1 MTTHPI
7 QPTPGGPADAPR
19 DYDDAVRQADYRGV
33 FGPQISFL
41 GLPLCEQSPAG
52 YAGADVVLLGAPFD
66 GTTSHRPGTR
76 FGPQAIRR
84 TDYLPHVP
92 YRPHLGLGV
101 DPFSEL
107 RVVDAGDVPTPPGET
122 ERAHQTL
129 QRAVSEVVA
138 AGAVPFT
145 LGGDHSIA
153 WPTMRAI
160 ADQRGAGTFSVI
172 HFDAHADIGD
182 TSDFGAKYGHG
193 TVMRRLLESGTVP
206 GDRFAQIGLRGYWP
220 GPRTLEWAAG
230 LGVQSVTMHELRARG
245 LDACLDDVLEHLG
258 DGPVYLTVDIDVVD
272 PGMAPG
278 TGTPEPGGL
287 TSRELLDAVRIC
299 AQRRNLVGA
308 EIVEFSP
315 PYDGPGEI
323 TAFLANRI
331 VLEVLSGMA
340 WRRRAASAAEN
351 ERLPS

>member
-1 MTTHPI
+1 MTPSHAGG
-7 QPTPGGPADAPR
+7 PGGPAADAPQ

-33 FGPQISFL
+33 FGPETSFL
-41 GLPLCEQSPAG
+41 GLPRCAQSPAG
-52 YAGADVVLLGAPFD
+52 YAGADVVILGAPFD
-66 GTTSHRPGTR
+66 GATSHRPGTR

-101 DPFSEL
+101 EPFSTL
-107 RVVDAGDVPTPPGET
+107 KVVDAGDVPTPPGDT
-122 ERAHQTL
+122 ECAHQL
-129 QRAVSEVVA
+129 LERAVSEVVA
-138 AGAVPFT
+138 AGAIPFT

-153 WPTMRAI
+153 WPTMRGI
-160 ADQRGAGTFSVI
+160 AGRRGAGTFSVV

-182 TSDFGAKYGHG
+182 TSDFGSKYGHG

-206 GDRFAQIGLRGYWP
+206 GDRFTQIGLRGYWP
-220 GPRTLEWAAG
+220 GPRTLQWAAG
-230 LGVQSVTMHELRARG
+230 LGVRSLTMSELRSRG
-245 LDACLDDVLEHLG
+245 LDACLDEILDQLG
-258 DGPVYLTVDIDVVD
+258 SGPLYLTIDIDVVD
-272 PGMAPG
+272 PGMAPA

-287 TSRELLDAVRIC
+287 TSRELLDAVRTC
-299 AQRRNLVGA
+299 AQRVDLVGA
-308 EIVEFSP
+308 EIVELSP

-340 WRRRAASAAEN
+340 WKRRAAPSAGN
-351 ERLPS
+351 GGLPS

>member
-1 MTTHPI
+1 MT
-7 QPTPGGPADAPR
+7 APR
-19 DYDDAVRQADYRGV
+19 DYDDAVNQADYRGV
-33 FGPQISFL
+33 YGPQTSFL
-41 GLPLCEQSPAG
+41 GLPLVEQSPAG

-101 DPFSEL
+101 DPFTEL
-107 RVVDAGDVPTPPGET
+107 KVVDAGDVPTPPGET
-122 ERAHQTL
+122 EIAHAVL
-129 QRAVSEVVA
+129 ERAVSEVVA
-138 AGAVPFT
+138 AGAVPYI

-153 WPTMRAI
+153 WPAMRAI
-160 ADQRGAGTFSVI
+160 AGRRGAGSFTVI

-193 TVMRRLLESGTVP
+193 TVMRRLLETGTVR
-206 GDRFAQIGLRGYWP
+206 GDQFVQMGLRGYWP
-220 GPRTLEWAAG
+220 GPRTMAWAAG
-230 LGVQSVTMHELRARG
+230 LGVRSITIHELRERG
-245 LDACLDDVLEHLG
+245 LDTCLDEVLSEVDG
-258 DGPVYLTVDIDVVD
+258 GPVYLTVDIDVVD
-272 PGMAPG
+272 PGMAPA

-299 AQRRNLVGA
+299 AQRADLVGA
-308 EIVEFSP
+308 DIVELSP

-340 WRRRAASAAEN
+340 WRRKASPRNVIAEK
-351 ERLPS
+351 EGVST